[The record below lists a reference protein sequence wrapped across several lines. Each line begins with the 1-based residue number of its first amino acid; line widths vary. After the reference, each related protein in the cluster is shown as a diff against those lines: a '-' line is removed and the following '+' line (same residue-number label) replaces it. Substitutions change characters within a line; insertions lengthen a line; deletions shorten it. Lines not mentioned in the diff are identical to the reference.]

1 MTEIVTQVRDGI
13 AWVLDYATKHGAPV
27 ILCGHSA
34 GSHLTAMALS
44 SPTMQSRRSPLRAVY
59 HMAGVYDLKP
69 LVGSEITKPLNLK
82 MEEAIANSPMSEANL
97 DEYCKTMADA
107 TTRIVYG
114 HQECPGLRSQNKD
127 LAKVRHFSGLP
138 KIGHFPSKNE
148 RFPRQLITQPDR
160 GNVTFGL
167 INPNGIS

>member
-1 MTEIVTQVRDGI
+1 MRDGI
-13 AWVLDYATKHGAPV
+13 AWVLDYAAEHGAPV
-27 ILCGHSA
+27 TLCGHSA

-69 LVGSEITKPLNLK
+69 LVGTEITKPLNLK

-97 DEYCKTMADA
+97 DEYCKTMVDA

-114 HQECPGLRSQNKD
+114 HQECPGLRSQNED
-127 LAKVRHFSGLP
+127 LAKVGHFSGL
-138 KIGHFPSKNE
+138 SKKMIFSQRMRDSLANRSSAE
-148 RFPRQLITQPDR
+148 ITQPNR
-160 GNVTFGL
+160 TNFFVGL
-167 INPNGIS
+167 D

>member
-34 GSHLTAMALS
+34 GSHLTCMALS

-59 HMAGVYDLKP
+59 HMAGIYDLKT
-69 LVGSEITKPLNLK
+69 LVGSEITKPLQLT
-82 MEEAIANSPMSEANL
+82 MEEAIANSPVSTVNL

-107 TTRIVYG
+107 TTRIVFG
-114 HQECPGLRSQNKD
+114 HQECPGLKLQNED
-127 LAKVRHFSGLP
+127 FAKV
-138 KIGHFPSKNE
+138 
-148 RFPRQLITQPDR
+148 
-160 GNVTFGL
+160 
-167 INPNGIS
+167 

>member
-13 AWVLDYATKHGAPV
+13 AWVLDYAKERGASV

-34 GSHLTAMALS
+34 GSHLTCMALS

-69 LVGSEITKPLNLK
+69 LVGSEITKPLKLT
-82 MEEAIANSPMSEANL
+82 MEEAIANSPVSKANL

-107 TTRIVYG
+107 TTRIVFG
-114 HQECPGLRSQNKD
+114 HQECPGLRLQNKD
-127 LAKVRHFSGLP
+127 LAQVRHFLD
-138 KIGHFPSKNE
+138 
-148 RFPRQLITQPDR
+148 L
-160 GNVTFGL
+160 L
-167 INPNGIS
+167 L